1 MLTLAKALG
10 ILLACWSALYISHG
24 TDRLGLEIAPNQH
37 QGVFLGLLLFMTF
50 LLFPASKKRPGV
62 HWYDWVLIA
71 LGVVPCAYVVVNYE
85 AWLMHSASI
94 IQDYEIVMAAALLI
108 SLLEGLRRAM
118 GIIVAVLT
126 AFFVLHP
133 LLSAHMPGILFGR
146 GYSIERVG
154 AMIFLQPEGVFSL
167 PLNIAATIIISFL
180 IFGQLLLVSGSG
192 RTLINIALSAA
203 GRVRGG
209 GAKSAVMASGLYG
222 MLSGSPASD
231 VAVTGSFTIPLMK
244 STGYKPEAAAGI
256 EATASSGA
264 TIMPPV
270 MGAVAFIMAEWLGI
284 PYARVAVV
292 AFLPALLYYF
302 LLLVQVDLRAA
313 RRKIDKIPAA
323 QMPLLAKT
331 LREGWAKLIPIPV
344 LLLFLFVLDY
354 PPAVSGFWA
363 TLSIPVIAVFR
374 KNTRLS
380 LGQLGT
386 AMSGAAQSAV
396 VVGLACAMAG
406 IMMASVSITGLATS
420 ISSFIVEISGA
431 SLFLLLL
438 LSALACF
445 VFGMGIGS
453 IPSYIFVAITVAP
466 ALTKVGVP
474 LLSAHLFV
482 FWAAMAAFITPP
494 VCVAAYVASAI
505 ASASPMRTGL
515 HSVRFGAGFFLVPF
529 AFIYNPP
536 LLLQGSVL
544 EIALATLAAAVGLFA
559 IAATFEGYLLIWAPL
574 WQRGF
579 FLAGGVMMLTPSY
592 LFRLAGLAVIA
603 LPVIFQIRG
612 SRHAPVGSTGT
623 GRG

>member
-1 MLTLAKALG
+1 MQQLTKVLS

-37 QGVFLGLLLFMTF
+37 QGVFLGLLLFLTF
-50 LLFPASKKRPGV
+50 LSYPANKNSQGV
-62 HWYDWVLIA
+62 HWYDWILIA
-71 LGVVPCAYVVVNYE
+71 FGVVPCGYVVVCYE

-118 GIIVAVLT
+118 GTVVAILT
-126 AFFVLHP
+126 LFFVLHP
-133 LLSAHMPGILFGR
+133 LLSAHLPGILFGR
-146 GYSIERVG
+146 GYSVERVG
-154 AMIFLQPEGVFSL
+154 AMVFLQPEGVFSL

-192 RTLINIALSAA
+192 QTLINIALSAA

-244 STGYKPEAAAGI
+244 STGYRPEAAAGI

-284 PYARVAVV
+284 PYAKVAVV

-302 LLLVQVDLRAA
+302 LLLVQVDLQAA
-313 RRKIDKIPAA
+313 RQKIERIPDG
-323 QMPLLAKT
+323 QMPLLTKT
-331 LREGWAKLIPIPV
+331 FKEGWAKLIPIPV
-344 LLLFLFVLDY
+344 LLLFLFILDY

-363 TLSIPVIAVFR
+363 ALSMPVIAALQ
-374 KNTRLS
+374 KKTRLS
-380 LGQLGT
+380 LTQLGE
-386 AMSGAAQSAV
+386 AMSGASKGAV

-420 ISSFIVEISGA
+420 ISSFIVDLSGA
-431 SLFLLLL
+431 SLFVLLL

-494 VCVAAYVASAI
+494 VCVAAFVASAI
-505 ASASPMRTGL
+505 ANASPMRTGL

-544 EIALATLAAAVGLFA
+544 EIVMATIATIIGFFA
-559 IAATFEGYLLIWAPL
+559 IAVVFEGYLLNWVGL
-574 WQRGF
+574 WQRGL
-579 FLAGGVMMLTPSY
+579 FLVGGVMMLIPSY
-592 LFRLAGLAVIA
+592 WIRLAGLVIIS
-603 LPVIFQIRG
+603 LPIIFQIRTSRTILAG
-612 SRHAPVGSTGT
+612 SAGAGHG
-623 GRG
+623 